1 MIIYKVTNTK
11 NNLIYIG
18 QTTRE
23 LETRMKEHLRK
34 RKTYFDS
41 CYCKKHLKDFIV
53 EIIDS
58 ADTIEELNEKEKY
71 YIEKYNSMI
80 PNGYNACIG
89 GENSIGYHHTKESRD
104 KMSNARKGKYTGEN
118 NHFFGKHHSEGQKA
132 IWSNKRKGLAHLT
145 DEQKQKLKESHHKV
159 KVLNIDT
166 NEMFDSIKDASEKYN
181 IIATNIVRV
190 CKGKMKTTGGF
201 HWKYA
206 E

>member
-18 QTTRE
+18 QTTRK

-41 CYCKKHLKDFIV
+41 CYCKKHLKDFV
-53 EIIDS
+53 AEIIDS
-58 ADTIEELNEKEKY
+58 ADTIEELNEKEIY
-71 YIEKYNSMI
+71 YIEKYNSMV

-89 GENSIGYHHTKESRD
+89 GENSIGYHHTSETKE
-104 KMSNARKGKYTGEN
+104 KMRKCKDGMYKGEEN
-118 NHFFGKHHSEGQKA
+118 PFFNKHHSEEQKA

-145 DEQKQKLKESHHKV
+145 DEQKEKLKDSHFKAKV
-159 KVLNIDT
+159 KCIET
-166 NEMFDSIKDASEKYN
+166 NEIFDSIKQASEKYN
-181 IIATNIVRV
+181 IIATHITRV
-190 CKGKMKTTGGF
+190 CKHKRNTTGGF
-201 HWKYA
+201 HWEYV

>member
-41 CYCKKHLKDFIV
+41 CYCKKHLKDFVV
-53 EIIDS
+53 EIIDTAES
-58 ADTIEELNEKEKY
+58 IDELNKKEIF
-71 YIEKYNSMI
+71 YIKKYNSMI
-80 PNGYNACIG
+80 PNGYNACEG

-104 KMSNARKGKYTGEN
+104 KMSNARKGKNTGEEN
-118 NHFFGKHHSEGQKA
+118 PFFNKHHSKEQREK
-132 IWSNKRKGLAHLT
+132 WSAERKGLAHLT

-181 IIATNIVRV
+181 IIATNITRV
-190 CKGKMKTTGGF
+190 CKGKIKTTGGF